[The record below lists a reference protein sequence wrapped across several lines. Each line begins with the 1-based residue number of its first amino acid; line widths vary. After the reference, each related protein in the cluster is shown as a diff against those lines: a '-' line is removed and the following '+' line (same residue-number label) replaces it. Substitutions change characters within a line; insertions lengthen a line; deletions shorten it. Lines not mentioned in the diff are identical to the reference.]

1 MGSDII
7 TIDFDG
13 VIHLGYKGWKD
24 GSIYGLMNSNC
35 KILVNKLG
43 FWKTKNHNKLV
54 LCEDNIDN
62 IDLSNTLKISMMYL
76 DKVNH
81 NKEFWNSNG
90 YEMSKITETE
100 EIFSYIDKDFFNKLN
115 RTNNKEVYETL
126 RKYDNWKMIN
136 KMLVV
141 DYSDDIYD
149 DILIM
154 IKEWATTS
162 GKKYGFLRH
171 DGIDKAFF
179 KRLKDKEINKDL
191 YDIRIY
197 KIEDKVVGYSVIEH
211 NSSFENN
218 GYIYLIRKSLIDYRN
233 LCLYIDYDTFRE
245 KLNYENNIIVNWGCS
260 SGGVKKY
267 KLSKFKLAYIKKLYF
282 YNLNKKQS

>member
-1 MGSDII
+1 MFQFLRNVNKMSNTGNY
-7 TIDFDG
+7 
-13 VIHLGYKGWKD
+13 VNKL
-24 GSIYGLMNSNC
+24 SIYGLMNSNC

-43 FWKTKNHNKLV
+43 FWKIKNHNKLV
-54 LCEDNIDN
+54 LCEDNIDD

-136 KMLVV
+136 KMFVV

>member
-1 MGSDII
+1 MFQFLRNVNKMSNTGNY
-7 TIDFDG
+7 
-13 VIHLGYKGWKD
+13 VNKL
-24 GSIYGLMNSNC
+24 SIYGLMNSNC

-54 LCEDNIDN
+54 LCEDNIDD

-115 RTNNKEVYETL
+115 RTDNKEVYETL

-136 KMLVV
+136 KMFVV

-149 DILIM
+149 DILSM

>member
-1 MGSDII
+1 MFQFLRNVNKMSNTGNY
-7 TIDFDG
+7 
-13 VIHLGYKGWKD
+13 VNKL
-24 GSIYGLMNSNC
+24 SIYGLMNSNC

-54 LCEDNIDN
+54 LCEDNIDD

-90 YEMSKITETE
+90 YEMSKITEAE

-136 KMLVV
+136 KMFIV

-197 KIEDKVVGYSVIEH
+197 KIEDKVVGYSFIEH

-267 KLSKFKLAYIKKLYF
+267 KLSKFTLAYIKKLYF

>member
-1 MGSDII
+1 MFQFLRNVNKMSNTGNY
-7 TIDFDG
+7 
-13 VIHLGYKGWKD
+13 VNKL
-24 GSIYGLMNSNC
+24 SIYGLMNSNC

-54 LCEDNIDN
+54 LCEDNIDD

-154 IKEWATTS
+154 IKEWAITA

>member
-1 MGSDII
+1 MFQFLRNVNKMSNTGNY
-7 TIDFDG
+7 
-13 VIHLGYKGWKD
+13 VNKL
-24 GSIYGLMNSNC
+24 SIYGLMNSNC

-54 LCEDNIDN
+54 LCEDNIDD

-90 YEMSKITETE
+90 YEMSKITEAE

-115 RTNNKEVYETL
+115 RTDNKEVYETL

-136 KMLVV
+136 KMFVV

>member
-1 MGSDII
+1 MFQFLRNVNKMSNTGNY
-7 TIDFDG
+7 
-13 VIHLGYKGWKD
+13 VNKL
-24 GSIYGLMNSNC
+24 SIYGLMNSNC

-90 YEMSKITETE
+90 YEMSKITEAE

-115 RTNNKEVYETL
+115 RTDNKEVYETL

-136 KMLVV
+136 KMFVV